1 MKFNTNIPAK
11 LKPFYISELQN
22 SKLAILS
29 NDLQQS
35 WKHLETAHIIAQP
48 YPIEHTIVHWK
59 MLQFG
64 IKIKN
69 TKEIIGQIPR
79 LIFGGLKSF
88 VGKIPTGNTGGANV
102 PPLRPMTIPDNL
114 KKLIAENS

>member
-1 MKFNTNIPAK
+1 MKFNTKIPVK
-11 LKPFYISELQN
+11 LKPFYIAELQN
-22 SKLAILS
+22 SKIAFLNS
-29 NDLQQS
+29 DFQKS
-35 WKHLETAHIIAQP
+35 WKHLETAHVIAQI

-69 TKEIIGQIPR
+69 RKEILGQIPR
-79 LIFGGLKSF
+79 LIFGGIKSF

-102 PPLRPMTIPDNL
+102 PPLQPMEIPENL
-114 KKLIAENS
+114 KKIIAENI